1 MQIQNYLPTGRI
13 WDSALSVLN
22 ARKRLGYYP
31 KIGRPSTFN
40 EYILSQKWRFNG
52 DLNLARRITEK
63 GQVKDWLVDLRMEHL
78 IVPTIGIFNRIDEI
92 EAFHFEG
99 EIIAKSTHGSGE
111 AIIRTA
117 KSGVA
122 FTPDDLQKFCFWL
135 QSDYYRRSREP
146 NYKGIPKRIIVEP
159 LLRDETGNPPK
170 DFKFFCAYGEPFL
183 IQVDHGRYTEH
194 TRQLYSTNW
203 QLMDFSMCY
212 PRKPEAMPPPIQLT
226 EALETARK
234 LSSGFGFVRVDFYF
248 MPEGLKLGEMTFF
261 PGNGAE
267 KFQPEHGDRQL
278 GKVIQLL
285 SRG

>member
-1 MQIQNYLPTGRI
+1 MKLQNYLPTGRI
-13 WDSALSVLN
+13 WDNALSVLN
-22 ARKRLGYYP
+22 ARKRLGYFP
-31 KIGRPSTFN
+31 KVRQPRTFN
-40 EYILSQKWRFNG
+40 EHILAQKWTFRG

-63 GQVKDWLVDLRMEHL
+63 AQVKEWLAEMEMQPL
-78 IVPTIGIFNRIDEI
+78 VVPTIGVFNSVEEI
-92 EAFHFEG
+92 EAFQFEG
-99 EIIAKSTHGSGE
+99 EVIAKSTHGSGE

-117 KSGVA
+117 EAGVA
-122 FTPDDLQKFCFWL
+122 FTPEDLQTFREWL
-135 QSDYYRRSREP
+135 QEDYYQRSREP

-170 DFKFFCAYGEPFL
+170 DFKFFCADGEPFA

-194 TRQLYSTNW
+194 TRQLYSTDW

-212 PRKPEAMPPPIQLT
+212 PRKPEAMSPPAQLT

-234 LSSGFGFVRVDFYF
+234 LSNGFGFVRVDFYF

-267 KFQPEHGDRQL
+267 KFQPEHGDQQL
-278 GKVIQLL
+278 GEVIQLL
-285 SRG
+285 PRV